1 MADRTRIAVVLI
13 HGMGEPR
20 PMATINGFVEAI
32 AATETPP
39 IKSWSKPLNDPSL
52 YDIRRIVMAGSKT
65 RPVVDFYEFYWA
77 HLMRGNKLAQLVRW
91 LQALVFRSPA
101 KVPKHL
107 QRIYWT
113 GWLLLA
119 VLAALVVAI
128 ALSLL
133 QAGTLFSVWPWI
145 WTGITLAY
153 GLVSYWLLGTLGDAA
168 RYLDQ
173 LPDNVRA
180 RFEIQK
186 AGVEL
191 IKRLHQ
197 GTAYHRI
204 IVVGHSLGAMIG
216 YDVLRQA
223 WLPFSVGFDPAN
235 QTNHRKAIDE
245 LRAAVRD
252 WAQKPLTPDAYRKLQ
267 EAAWAEHIGNGG
279 DWRVTDFITLG
290 APLAHAELLMASDP
304 DDFARRAKGREL
316 STCPPTWDEKF
327 GITRDLKL
335 TGKTVRTPDHA
346 SAFAL
351 TRWTN
356 FYSPSA
362 FVADGDFL
370 SGKIAPVFGPA
381 VTDIKVK
388 ANHVN
393 YWTQGPGEPLQSLIK
408 AMDLSGRD
416 AAYAPAKGEELGSA
430 EDTTPPA

>member
-20 PMATINGFVEAI
+20 PMATINRFVEAI

-52 YDIRRIVMAGSKT
+52 YDIRRIVMAGSKM

-91 LQALVFRSPA
+91 LKVLVFRSPT

-113 GWLLLA
+113 GWLLMAL
-119 VLAALVVAI
+119 LAALIVAI
-128 ALSLL
+128 AWSLF
-133 QAGTLFSVWPWI
+133 QAGTLFSIWPWI
-145 WTGITLAY
+145 WAAITLAY

-168 RYLDQ
+168 RYLDK

-186 AGVEL
+186 AGVDL
-191 IKRLHQ
+191 IKRLHT
-197 GTAYHRI
+197 GGYHRI

-223 WLPFSVGFDPAN
+223 WLPFAVNYDAN
-235 QTNHRKAIDE
+235 TTVNHRKAIDN
-245 LRAAVRD
+245 LRFAVRD
-252 WAQKPLTPDAYRKLQ
+252 WATKPQTAAEYRKLQ
-267 EAAWAEHIGNGG
+267 ELAWAEHLGNGG
-279 DWRVTDFITLG
+279 GWRVTDFITLG
-290 APLAHAELLMASDP
+290 APLAHAEVLMAVDP
-304 DDFARRAKGREL
+304 ADFARRSKGREL

-327 GITRDLKL
+327 GITRDIQV
-335 TGKTVRTPDHA
+335 GGRRVRTPDHA

-356 FYSPSA
+356 LYSPSA
-362 FVADGDFL
+362 FVFDGDFL
-370 SGKIAPVFGPA
+370 SGPVVPVFGA
-381 VTDIKVK
+381 GITDIKVS

-393 YWTQGPGEPLQSLIK
+393 YWTQGPGEPLKTLVTT
-408 AMDLSGRD
+408 MDLSGRD
-416 AAYAPAKGEELGSA
+416 AGYAPATGVELGSA
-430 EDTTPPA
+430 EDAPPSD